1 MPTLL
6 PDVAYT
12 EAPMGPDMLARSE
25 VYVPAR
31 LPQQLSGDLDQS
43 PGCQACDGVRNV
55 EVFVMVELD
64 TYRLGRWRLDG
75 ILIRAGY
82 DSFDFWQSMG
92 LLLPPDLKTTCSR
105 GRLINK
111 DAHRCPR

>member
-12 EAPMGPDMLARSE
+12 EPPMGPDMLARFE
-25 VYVPAR
+25 VDVPAS
-31 LPQQLSGDLDQS
+31 LPQQLSGDRNKS
-43 PGCQACDGVRNV
+43 PGCQACDGIRNV

-64 TYRLGRWRLDG
+64 RYRLGRWRLDG

-82 DSFDFWQSMG
+82 VGFDFWQSMG
-92 LLLPPDLKTTCSR
+92 LLPPLDLKTICSR
-105 GRLINK
+105 GGLINK